1 MKTTI
6 VVEDEGPAAAPP
18 GARQEFAAT
27 SATDAGPAP
36 TGGDG
41 RATPSAGARGAGG
54 IDGGVPPGWL
64 IDAIA
69 AAGGMASPA
78 SPEGIELLGWDAGA
92 APGR

>member
-6 VVEDEGPAAAPP
+6 VVEDEGPAAAP
-18 GARQEFAAT
+18 GTRQELAAT
-27 SATDAGPAP
+27 PATDAGPAP

-78 SPEGIELLGWDAGA
+78 SPEGIELIGRDAGA